1 MSYGITSINADG
13 YLTFSEGKTYYQYQE
28 TLTSSDAT
36 VLLGQR
42 FYWDTTYDGAT
53 YPLVFIYSNGYW
65 GAIIDV
71 FRKADNTWRIHVWTE
86 GTQATNASTN
96 MEGYVFSES
105 GESATAPSWG
115 MKIND
120 ASGNR
125 VYDSD
130 FDIIKV
136 KDFVEIPAPQDS
148 YVSCTAGGNS
158 TSATTGV
165 WNTNTA
171 SHGVT
176 GLTKPAVLMYANGI
190 QHDCCP
196 DFGCI
201 YIPPSWPLPGRY
213 FCAMNKMFRTVQ
225 KVDSR
230 SVHAGWAYAGASS
243 YGLKGSGCDTPFKI
257 TPSAH
262 TTPIIDGNDY

>member
-1 MSYGITSINADG
+1 MSYGITTINSDG
-13 YLTFSEGKTYYQYQE
+13 YLTFSEDKTYYQHQE
-28 TLTSSDAT
+28 TLTSSNAT
-36 VLLGQR
+36 VMFGQR

-71 FRKADNTWRIHVWTE
+71 FRKTDNTWRIHVWTE

-96 MEGYVFSES
+96 MEAYVFSES
-105 GESATAPSWG
+105 GESATSPSWG

-130 FDIIKV
+130 FDIIRV
-136 KDFVEIPAPQDS
+136 KDFVEMPAPQDS
-148 YVSCTAGGNS
+148 YVSCSSVGNDGAVDS
-158 TSATTGV
+158 GIWKSNTT
-165 WNTNTA
+165 

-176 GLTKPAVLMYANGI
+176 GLTKPAALLYSNGI
-190 QHDCCP
+190 QQVNCGAHGPYNWYCSK
-196 DFGCI
+196 FWKSI
-201 YIPPSWPLPGRY
+201 
-213 FCAMNKMFRTVQ
+213 A
-225 KVDSR
+225 KVDST
-230 SVHAGWAYAGASS
+230 SVHHGWGHM
-243 YGLKGSGCDTPFKI
+243 GSLTACLSQRI
-257 TPSAH
+257 TPSAY